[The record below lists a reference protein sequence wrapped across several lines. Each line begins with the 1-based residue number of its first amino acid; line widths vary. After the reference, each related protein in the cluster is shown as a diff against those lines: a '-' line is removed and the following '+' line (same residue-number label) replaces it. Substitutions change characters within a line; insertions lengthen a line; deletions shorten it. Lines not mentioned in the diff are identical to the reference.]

1 MRALSFCL
9 FVLILQ
15 SGAIDAI
22 AQMPPPGP
30 PPPIPQELLDQEKA
44 EKSGNATKDGAS
56 SGTDSGTES
65 GASTGSSTESFTGTD
80 TKPGNEI
87 TKDGSAS
94 TGASTTTTTST
105 STSPSAPSKSL
116 AAQVTPAK
124 RALIVEYLELCGRL
138 PRLGA
143 QTRDVLGAMQTQK
156 VVKKFSAQL
165 PEIFSQIPTGAP
177 QPTASQQKAMIKDV
191 QAGSQ
196 RMLKRAS
203 ESFGNDKQLQ
213 NMMEDT
219 LVSVYDRHFS
229 EEELQAMIDF
239 YNTPVGAKL
248 SRQQSTI
255 DREIMNLMMPQT
267 MEPAMQIFKQFV
279 KEDKLFKQMAPKP
292 VK

>member
-1 MRALSFCL
+1 MRSLTLCL

-44 EKSGNATKDGAS
+44 EREAKSGNPTKDGAS
-56 SGTDSGTES
+56 TGTES
-65 GASTGSSTESFTGTD
+65 SAGTE
-80 TKPGNEI
+80 TKHGDET

-94 TGASTTTTTST
+94 TGATTTTNTTTST
-105 STSPSAPSKSL
+105 SSGAPSKSV
-116 AAQVTPAK
+116 AAHVAPAK

-143 QTRDVLGAMQTQK
+143 QSRDALGAMESQK
-156 VVKKFSAQL
+156 IVKKLSAQI
-165 PEIFSQIPTGAP
+165 PEILSQVPTGTP
-177 QPTASQQKAMIKDV
+177 KPTASQQKAMVKDF

-196 RMLKRAS
+196 RMLKQAS
-203 ESFGNDKQLQ
+203 VSFGNDKQLQ
-213 NMMEDT
+213 NLMEDS
-219 LVSVYDRHFS
+219 LVSVYDKHFS

-255 DREIMNLMMPQT
+255 DREIMNLLMPQT
-267 MEPAMQIFKQFV
+267 IEPAMQFFKQFV
-279 KEDKLFKQMAPKP
+279 KEDKMFKQLAPKP

>member
-1 MRALSFCL
+1 MRSITLCL
-9 FVLILQ
+9 FVLFLQ
-15 SGAIDAI
+15 SGAIDAV

-30 PPPIPQELLDQEKA
+30 PPPIPQELLDQEKSESEA
-44 EKSGNATKDGAS
+44 KSGNATKDGAS
-56 SGTDSGTES
+56 SGTESSPGTE
-65 GASTGSSTESFTGTD
+65 
-80 TKPGNEI
+80 TKPDNAT

-94 TGASTTTTTST
+94 TGASTTTSTTTTTST
-105 STSPSAPSKSL
+105 SASSKPL
-116 AAQVTPAK
+116 TAQITPAK

-143 QTRDVLGAMQTQK
+143 QSRDALGAMETQK
-156 VVKKFSAQL
+156 IVKRVSAQI
-165 PEIFSQIPTGAP
+165 PEIMSQIPTGTP
-177 QPTASQQKAMIKDV
+177 QPTASQQKAMIKDF

-213 NMMEDT
+213 NLMEDS
-219 LVSVYDRHFS
+219 LVSVYDKHFS

-248 SRQQSTI
+248 SRQQATI
-255 DREIMNLMMPQT
+255 DREIMNLMMPRT
-267 MEPAMQIFKQFV
+267 IEPAMQFFKQFV
-279 KEDKLFKQMAPKP
+279 KEDKMFKQLVPKP

>member
-15 SGAIDAI
+15 SGAIDAV

-44 EKSGNATKDGAS
+44 ES
-56 SGTDSGTES
+56 E
-65 GASTGSSTESFTGTD
+65 
-80 TKPGNEI
+80 TKPGNEA

-94 TGASTTTTTST
+94 TGASPTTTT
-105 STSPSAPSKSL
+105 STSPSAPIKSV
-116 AAQVTPAK
+116 AAPVAPAK

-143 QTRDVLGAMQTQK
+143 QSRDVLGAMQTQK

-165 PEIFSQIPTGAP
+165 PEIISQIPTGAP

-203 ESFGNDKQLQ
+203 ESFDNDKQLQ
-213 NMMEDT
+213 NTMVDT
-219 LVSVYDRHFS
+219 LVSVYDKHFS

-248 SRQQSTI
+248 SRQQATI
-255 DREIMNLMMPQT
+255 DREIMNLIMPQT
-267 MEPAMQIFKQFV
+267 IEPAMQIFKQFV